1 MALFHPF
8 RALGCITEAVPFA
21 VQRRGRATFVTVSV
35 GDAWQLYNCAK
46 LTLVLVCQP
55 VRRPGLAALRCGG
68 CSPQAAVFSVPVRWA
83 TPSKRSPLVRN
94 SPTPPTAPAWPSS
107 GGA

>member
-68 CSPQAAVFSVPVRWA
+68 CSPKP
-83 TPSKRSPLVRN
+83 
-94 SPTPPTAPAWPSS
+94 PSS
-107 GGA
+107 LSLSGGPHHPSARRS